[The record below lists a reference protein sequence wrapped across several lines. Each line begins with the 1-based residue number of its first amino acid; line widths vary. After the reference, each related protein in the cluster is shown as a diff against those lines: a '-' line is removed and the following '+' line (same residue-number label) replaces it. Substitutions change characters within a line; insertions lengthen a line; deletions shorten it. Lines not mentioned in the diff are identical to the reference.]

1 MVWRWGMGGV
11 VGGPR
16 CRHGLD
22 ASSCN
27 AEKKFEEKTIK
38 NEKRKRRKKRNI

>member
-1 MVWRWGMGGV
+1 MGGV

-22 ASSCN
+22 AGSCK
-27 AEKKFEEKTIK
+27 AEKKFEEKPIK
-38 NEKRKRRKKRNI
+38 NEKRKKRKKGTI